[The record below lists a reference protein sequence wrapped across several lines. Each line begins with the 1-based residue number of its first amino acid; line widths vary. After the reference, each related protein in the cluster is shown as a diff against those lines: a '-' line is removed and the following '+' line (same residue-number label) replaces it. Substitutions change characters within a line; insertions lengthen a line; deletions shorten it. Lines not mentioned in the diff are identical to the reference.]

1 MVQTCRTSLVLLFVL
16 AAAPSALGR
25 FQPSF
30 HLDSCVWDATH
41 IVIVT
46 QADKTDIAGE
56 VVDSLKGDLKKGDR
70 ITIPDL
76 AEFAV
81 ESEQAIKKAWLPLL
95 KECPN
100 PPIHLHRCL
109 MIL

>member
-46 QADKTDIAGE
+46 QADKTDIAVE
-56 VVDSLKGDLKKGDR
+56 VVDSLKGDLKKSDR

-81 ESEQAIKKAWLPLL
+81 ESDRAIKKACFPLL
-95 KECPN
+95 KQRPT
-100 PPIHLHRCL
+100 PPTHANRSPF
-109 MIL
+109 